1 MSGPTINGNTFSVS
15 SLPDGPEQ
23 SGEGEMRVNRLPEN
37 TNYIVLETQDPL
49 KRPEKR
55 TLQDLH
61 VELHEYLGG
70 NTWLC
75 RYEPTDIK
83 SLRDLAFVKDAKPLQ
98 PELKLQPALKDDT
111 AESRTVDIILQNR
124 ADDSAEDISQRI
136 QDSLGISPEDI
147 TIRDGASV
155 IRLTGNNDKL
165 QEIAKIDSVGSI
177 QEVHKL
183 TFFNNVAREILHADV
198 TGPNTTIFK
207 GAGQTVTVAD
217 TGFDTG
223 DRNSTHEAF
232 TGRVKKLIP
241 VGRSTMTND
250 LDGHGTHVCG
260 SILGD
265 GHSEKMGGP
274 IQGTAPEATLIVQ
287 SLLDNRGG
295 LFGRSGKT
303 LTDLLNEAIEH
314 QSFIHTNSWGPV
326 WTRQLEYNN
335 ASTGLD
341 TFVSNHP
348 QMTVCFAAGNDGDE
362 PTRLGHIGAQA
373 AAKNCIAVGSCD
385 NQRKAKDKTFE
396 AFDADGVVEGNPNN
410 ISHFSSRGPTLERR
424 IKPDVVAP
432 GAMILSAMS
441 RDAKPDDRFGR
452 SSDPAWMFLSGTSM
466 ATPLVAG
473 CVAVLR
479 ETLQKDGVASP
490 SAALLKALLVNGA
503 VNTGK
508 KAEAQ
513 GFGRVDLA
521 NSIILKGITT
531 NKGYLEGE
539 LVDNDDE
546 DEFIKTLTLGDLLMP
561 DGPDSETVTLKVT
574 MVYSDLPGA
583 ALQNNINLQVAVGD
597 APSRFGNLG
606 DRPDDVN
613 NVEQVIW
620 SGIPAERDTKITL
633 SVTEPRTLLGHK
645 QAFALVWSVI

>member
-1 MSGPTINGNTFSVS
+1 MSGPTINGNAFSVS

-23 SGEGEMRVNRLPEN
+23 SGGDEMRLNHLPEN
-37 TNYIVLETQDPL
+37 TNYIVLETQNPL
-49 KRPEKR
+49 QRPEKR
-55 TLQDLH
+55 TLKDLH

-98 PELKLQPALKDDT
+98 PELKLQPALKDDA
-111 AESRTVDIILQNR
+111 AEGRTVDIVLQNR

-183 TFFNNVAREILHADV
+183 TFFNNVAREILHADA

-207 GAGQTVTVAD
+207 GANQIVTVAD

-223 DRNSTHEAF
+223 DKNKTHEAF

-241 VGRSTMTND
+241 VGRSNQTND
-250 LDGHGTHVCG
+250 FDGHGTHVCG
-260 SILGD
+260 SVLGD
-265 GHSEKMGGP
+265 GHSQKMGGS

-287 SLLDNRGG
+287 SLLDSRGG
-295 LFGRSGKT
+295 LFGQSQKT
-303 LTDLLNEAIEH
+303 LGDLLKEAFDH
-314 QSFIHTNSWGPV
+314 QSFIHTNSWGPI
-326 WTRQLEYNN
+326 WTRQLGYNN
-335 ASTGLD
+335 ASTDLD
-341 TFVSNHP
+341 TFVFNH
-348 QMTVCFAAGNDGDE
+348 QEMTVCFAAGNDGKE
-362 PTRLGHIGAQA
+362 MTPLGHIGAQA

-385 NQRKAKDKTFE
+385 NRRKAKNNEFE
-396 AFDADGVVEGNPNN
+396 AFKADGVVEGSPNN
-410 ISHFSSRGPTLERR
+410 ISRFSSRGPTIQGR

-452 SSDPAWMFLSGTSM
+452 SSDPSWAFSSGTSM

-479 ETLQKDGVASP
+479 ETLQKDGVTSP

-503 VNTGK
+503 VDTGNSSK
-508 KAEAQ
+508 AQ

-521 NSIILKGITT
+521 NSIILTGITT
-531 NKGYLEGE
+531 NKGYVEAE
-539 LVDNDDE
+539 LLDEDNE
-546 DEFIKTLTLGDLLMP
+546 DEFIKILTLGDLLMP

-597 APSRFGNLG
+597 GPSRFGNLG

-620 SGIPAERDTKITL
+620 SGIPAESDTKITL
-633 SVTEPRTLLGHK
+633 NVSTPRTMRGDK
-645 QAFALVWSVI
+645 QAFAIVWSVI